1 MKELIRDF
9 IKKYCTQVQENE
21 TSDFV
26 ELMIDNHKCIEFEG
40 VEYYVPDD
48 NSFWNE
54 DEELLQEFI
63 TDKFT
68 L

>member
-1 MKELIRDF
+1 MKQLIRDF
-9 IKKYCTQVQENE
+9 LKKYCTRVQENE

-63 TDKFT
+63 TNKFAV
-68 L
+68 

>member
-1 MKELIRDF
+1 MKQLINEF
-9 IKKYCTQVQENE
+9 LKKYATKVKNNE
-21 TSDFV
+21 SDHYV
-26 ELMIDNHKCIEFEG
+26 ELMMDNHKCIEFEG
-40 VEYYVPDD
+40 KEYYIPED

-63 TDKFT
+63 VENFG

>member
-1 MKELIRDF
+1 MKQLIRDF
-9 IKKYCTQVQENE
+9 LKKYCTRVQENE

-63 TDKFT
+63 IDKFAV
-68 L
+68 